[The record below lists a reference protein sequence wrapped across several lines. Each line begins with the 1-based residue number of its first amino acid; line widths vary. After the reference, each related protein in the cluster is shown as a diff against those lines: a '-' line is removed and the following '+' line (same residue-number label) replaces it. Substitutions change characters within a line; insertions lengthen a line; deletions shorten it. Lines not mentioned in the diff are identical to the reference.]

1 MFKTANH
8 KNTPEKCHSD
18 PAVLNLFLEN
28 DITEPDTAGRLA
40 NAGAALIAQMELL
53 LEVEE

>member
-18 PAVLNLFLEN
+18 PAVLNLFLED